1 MTINI
6 IIKNQKTFLAT
17 PIIMAKYAPKCL
29 KTLKNNINLK
39 SNNKFD
45 AEIS

>member
-1 MTINI
+1 MIIII

-17 PIIMAKYAPKCL
+17 PIIMAKYAPNFL

-45 AEIS
+45 AETS